1 MWYYVYWDVIL
12 CDKIYLCFSNMMM
25 GHVIIGGC
33 KSKDLQQVLKEFNNN
48 NNNKPLIELSWFNY
62 EMQFFQKK
70 KIVEIHWFNSNKFK
84 KHMQ

>member
-1 MWYYVYWDVIL
+1 
-12 CDKIYLCFSNMMM
+12 MM